1 MQALRY
7 WAVKVGQSVFVLW
20 AAFTLSFFILYGL
33 PSDPVSL
40 MLSQGGA
47 SGNLDPAA
55 IAQLNK
61 EYGFDQPLI
70 VQYFVRL
77 GAFLRG
83 DFGTS
88 IEQHQ
93 PVIEIIGRS
102 IGSTVVLALAAFCLA
117 VALGL
122 AIAVLAS
129 STRMR
134 WLRQL
139 LQSLPPLAL
148 ALPGF
153 WLGLVLL
160 QLFSFTVHWFPSF
173 GDKTPNTLVLPMITL
188 AIPVSASIAQILT
201 KSFLSTWR
209 QPFVQVAEAKGF
221 GRPRLL
227 SRHVLRNAIIPA
239 LTMAAITFGNLLAG
253 TVIAETVFSR
263 AGLGRVAQEAVTQQ
277 DIPVVQF
284 VVVLAA
290 AVFVIVNL
298 VVDALYPVIDPRIRR
313 PAQVATA

>member
-1 MQALRY
+1 MLLLRY
-7 WAVKVGQSVFVLW
+7 WGAKLAQSVFVLW

-47 SGNLDPAA
+47 SGNLDPEA
-55 IAQLNK
+55 IAALNR
-61 EYGFDQPLI
+61 EYGFDRPL
-70 VQYFVRL
+70 VLQYVDHL

-88 IEQHQ
+88 IEQGQ
-93 PVIEIIGRS
+93 PVVDIVGRG
-102 IGSTVVLALAAFCLA
+102 IGSTTVLALAGFGVA

-122 AIAVLAS
+122 ALAVVAS

-134 WLRQL
+134 WLRQV

-148 ALPGF
+148 SLPPF

-160 QLFSFTVHWFPSF
+160 QLFSFTFHWFPSF
-173 GDKTPNTLVLPMITL
+173 GDRAPNTLVLPTLTL
-188 AIPVSASIAQILT
+188 AIPVSATIAQVLT
-201 KSFLSTWR
+201 KNFLTTWQ
-209 QPFVQVAEAKGF
+209 QPFVQVAQAKGL

-227 SRHVLRNAIIPA
+227 SRHVLRNAVIPA
-239 LTMAAITFGNLLAG
+239 LTMAGITFGHLLAG
-253 TVIAETVFSR
+253 TVITETVFSR
-263 AGLGRVAQEAVTQQ
+263 AGLGRVTQQAVTQQ
-277 DIPVVQF
+277 DLPVVQF

-290 AVFVIVNL
+290 AIFVVVNL
-298 VVDALYPVIDPRIRR
+298 LVDGLYPVIDPRIRR
-313 PAQVATA
+313 RGLVAA

>member
-1 MQALRY
+1 MQTLRY

-40 MLSQGGA
+40 MLSQSGA
-47 SGNLDPAA
+47 AGNLDPNA
-55 IAQLNK
+55 IAELNK
-61 EYGFDQPLI
+61 QYGFDQPLV
-70 VQYFVRL
+70 VQYWDHLLAFV
-77 GAFLRG
+77 RG

-88 IEQHQ
+88 IEQNQ
-93 PVIEIIGRS
+93 PVIDIVGRG
-102 IGSTVVLALAAFCLA
+102 IGSTLTLTLLGFLLAIL
-117 VALGL
+117 LGL
-122 AIAVLAS
+122 GIAVLAS
-129 STRMR
+129 STRMG

-148 ALPGF
+148 ALPPF

-160 QLFSFTVHWFPSF
+160 QLFSFTFHWFPSF
-173 GDKTPNTLVLPMITL
+173 GDKTPATLVLPVITL
-188 AIPVSASIAQILT
+188 AIPVSATIAQILT
-201 KSFLSTWR
+201 KSFLTTWR
-209 QPFVQVAEAKGF
+209 QPFVQVAQAKGL

-227 SRHVLRNAIIPA
+227 SRHVLRNAIIPG
-239 LTMAAITFGNLLAG
+239 LTIAGITFGHLLAG
-253 TVIAETVFSR
+253 TVIIETVFSR
-263 AGLGRVAQEAVTQQ
+263 AGLGRITQQAVTQQ

-290 AVFVIVNL
+290 FVFVIVNL

-313 PAQVATA
+313 RGLAAA

>member
-1 MQALRY
+1 MQTLRY
-7 WAVKVGQSVFVLW
+7 WAIKVAQSVFVLW

-47 SGNLDPAA
+47 AGALDQTAVDR
-55 IAQLNK
+55 LNH

-70 VQYFVRL
+70 VQYWNRL
-77 GAFLRG
+77 LAFLHG
-83 DFGTS
+83 DFGIS
-88 IEQHQ
+88 VQQNQ
-93 PVIEIIGRS
+93 PVVDVVGKG
-102 IGSTVVLALAAFCLA
+102 IGSTLLLSTLGFALAIL
-117 VALGL
+117 LGL

-129 STRMR
+129 STRLR

-148 ALPGF
+148 ALPPF

-173 GDKTPNTLVLPMITL
+173 GDKTPASLVLPVITL

-201 KSFLSTWR
+201 KSFLGTWR
-209 QPFVQVAEAKGF
+209 QPFVQVAQAKGF

-227 SRHVLRNAIIPA
+227 SRHVVRNAIIPA
-239 LTMAAITFGNLLAG
+239 LTIAGITFGHLLAG
-253 TVIAETVFSR
+253 TVIVETVFNR
-263 AGLGRVAQEAVTQQ
+263 GGLGKITQQAVTQQ
-277 DIPVVQF
+277 DLPVVQF

-290 AVFVIVNL
+290 MIFVVINL
-298 VVDALYPVIDPRIRR
+298 LVDGLYPVIDPRIRR
-313 PAQVATA
+313 RGLAPA